1 MLQLQLV
8 HPVRRL
14 PRGTAHSS
22 FLQPS
27 PRPRRRARLSPNF
40 HPARP
45 NEVIR
50 SPIFHCRLVVVGL
63 NAVQRRTLLR
73 SRLLRRGRVHSHVH
87 RKRNVQRGLRP
98 FHHSRVRHFRAEPST
113 YSHRGPFV
121 NTYCPCCAYAW
132 WLSRRNN
139 VRRRRSSSSM
149 CPTYRFCGRHF
160 RRSSVLRVTLG
171 VPWQSTTSFQQ
182 RGIRAWARRKK
193 VNARSSVLKAFSSVF
208 LNCLSLRS
216 NHRDR
221 SCLCRCSLSVGFK
234 SVPVGQ
240 FSFRAENTGSGSWK
254 SPLT

>member
-1 MLQLQLV
+1 MLHLLLV

-14 PRGTAHSS
+14 PRGNPHSS

-27 PRPRRRARLSPNF
+27 PRRCRRARLSANF

-63 NAVQRRTLLR
+63 NAVQRRTLLW

-87 RKRNVQRGLRP
+87 RKRIVQRGLRP
-98 FHHSRVRHFRAEPST
+98 FHHSRVAIFARSLRRTPTVVRSST
-113 YSHRGPFV
+113 HTLR
-121 NTYCPCCAYAW
+121 CCAYAW

-139 VRRRRSSSSM
+139 ARRRRSSTSM
-149 CPTYRFCGRHF
+149 CPTYFCPRRFCERHF
-160 RRSSVLRVTLG
+160 RRCSTSHVTLS

-193 VNARSSVLKAFSSVF
+193 VNARSSV
-208 LNCLSLRS
+208 
-216 NHRDR
+216 
-221 SCLCRCSLSVGFK
+221 CR
-234 SVPVGQ
+234 
-240 FSFRAENTGSGSWK
+240 
-254 SPLT
+254 